1 MPNVGIDA
9 PRFNAGTDPSTY
21 RRRLSGDPVLENE
34 PMDEKRNRISQYT
47 GGAVVVVSAAPL
59 TGKVELAVAGEEPVF
74 LQLDR
79 KSARQLAS
87 ALLDFLG
94 DDVPPK

>member
-1 MPNVGIDA
+1 
-9 PRFNAGTDPSTY
+9 
-21 RRRLSGDPVLENE
+21 
-34 PMDEKRNRISQYT
+34 MDEQGSRTCHYA
-47 GGAVVVVSAAPL
+47 GGAVVVVSRTPL
-59 TGKVELAVAGEEPVF
+59 TGKVELTAAGGEPLE

-94 DDVPPK
+94 EDVPVKARSRYGDEALRPEELNASNDD